1 MLLYVSLAVAT
12 GFADL
17 RMRPHTLNVVKYIS
31 GVVADTEYAPGKYR
45 VLAPFTIDGLATL
58 SGASL
63 EATWYVTR
71 LLVIFLAY
79 LAIHA
84 YLRTWFRPLAS
95 MAGVAVTA
103 ATLPLTITNSWPHPD
118 AMPEL
123 ALFALGALAIARRL
137 DVLFAVVLAL
147 AAFNRETSVF
157 LVVLYFVAYPLTR
170 DRLVRTAVF
179 GLEWLAIYG
188 GLRLVRGV
196 QHYDYWMAGRN
207 LADLGLLPPNYDPY
221 YRVYAYFA
229 LFLFGPLLAIA
240 LRRETAAPPFAR
252 RALLVIP
259 CFVAVAFMF
268 SSIIES
274 RIFLPLYPLVLPA
287 FMFGVVSGEDGP
299 EPGATQPSQS

>member
-17 RMRPHTLNVVKYIS
+17 RMRPHTLNVVKDIS

-63 EATWYVTR
+63 EATWYATR
-71 LLVIFLAY
+71 LLFIFLAY

-84 YLRTWFRPLAS
+84 YLRTWFQPVAS
-95 MAGVAVTA
+95 LTGVAVTA

-157 LVVLYFVAYPLTR
+157 LVVLFFVAYPLTR
-170 DRLVRTAVF
+170 ARLVRTALF
-179 GLEWLAIYG
+179 GLEWLRSTAGSGWCAASSTTTTGWPAGTSPTSDCCRRTTTRTIAST
-188 GLRLVRGV
+188 RTSRCSCSVRCSRSRCG
-196 QHYDYWMAGRN
+196 AE
-207 LADLGLLPPNYDPY
+207 P
-221 YRVYAYFA
+221 
-229 LFLFGPLLAIA
+229 
-240 LRRETAAPPFAR
+240 RRR
-252 RALLVIP
+252 R
-259 CFVAVAFMF
+259 
-268 SSIIES
+268 S
-274 RIFLPLYPLVLPA
+274 
-287 FMFGVVSGEDGP
+287 
-299 EPGATQPSQS
+299 PGAHCW